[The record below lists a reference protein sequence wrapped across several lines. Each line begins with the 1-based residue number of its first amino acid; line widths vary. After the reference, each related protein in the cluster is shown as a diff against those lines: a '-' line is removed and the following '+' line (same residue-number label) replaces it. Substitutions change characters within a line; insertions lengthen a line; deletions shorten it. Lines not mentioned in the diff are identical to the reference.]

1 MANISKIKRDRM
13 LKYLESLKAIHNDDE
28 SIKMFNEIEDSLTE
42 KKYGLVFEEH
52 TEQVDEMLENNI
64 PILTEDKERILIKD
78 KTKPVNFIIE
88 GDNLQAL
95 YLLEKTHRGKVDC
108 IYIDPPYNTGARD
121 WKYNNDYVDSKD
133 TYRHSKWLSMMKRRL
148 EIARTL
154 LKSDTGVLICAIDDN
169 ELNTL
174 GLLIE
179 DLFPLKKVTP
189 VTVVHNPS
197 GTQGNNFSY
206 NNEFLLFVYNSNII
220 SIMPED
226 RDDENADIRPFMN
239 GAKGNSGNYL
249 RASGANTFYPI
260 IVKDNKVIGFGN
272 VCDNSYHP
280 NRVEKVDDKYYIYPI
295 DNDGV
300 ERKWLFARDSVDA
313 ITSELFIKTDKN
325 GLPVVYRKKN
335 RINHKTVWFN
345 PEYNAKTYGTML
357 VKNVLNRDFPFPKSL
372 YAVKEAIK
380 SCVEFNKNAIILD
393 FFAGSGTTLHAVNLL
408 NAEDDG
414 NRKCI
419 IVTNNEVSEKEE
431 RALSSQGFKKGDSEW
446 ESLGIAHYITWPR
459 VKCFITGN
467 DINGRPIVGNY
478 FKSNLAMAK
487 GFNTNAKFLKCSW
500 TPRKPDDHLLS
511 NVLMMHIKEMIE
523 LQNFIEIDNEKN
535 VLILNKDDVRK
546 YLLDQNK
553 FNNIEKIWI
562 NQNIVL
568 NSTEIKLLNQK
579 DFKYVPK
586 EFFGDELKE
595 AAE

>member
-1 MANISKIKRDRM
+1 MSNISKIKREKM
-13 LKYLESLKAIHNDDE
+13 LKYLDSLKAIHNDDE
-28 SIKMFNEIEDSLTE
+28 SIKMFNEIEDSLAE
-42 KKYGLVFEEH
+42 KKYGLIFEEH
-52 TEQVDEMLENNI
+52 TEQVDELLENNI
-64 PILTEDKERILIKD
+64 PILTEDKNRVLIKD
-78 KTKPVNFIIE
+78 KSKPVNFIIE

-121 WKYNNDYVDSKD
+121 WKYNNDYVDIND
-133 TYRHSKWLSMMKRRL
+133 TYRHSKWISMMKRRL
-148 EIARTL
+148 EIAKKL

-169 ELNTL
+169 ELNRL
-174 GLLIE
+174 GLLLE
-179 DLFPLKKVTP
+179 DLFPLKKITP

-206 NNEFLLFVYNSNII
+206 NNEFLLFVYNANIV
-220 SIMPED
+220 SIMPEE

-239 GAKGNSGNYL
+239 GAKGKSGNYL
-249 RASGANTFYPI
+249 RTSGANTFYPI
-260 IVKDNKVIGFGN
+260 IVKDNRIIGFGN
-272 VCDNSYHP
+272 VCDNAYHP
-280 NRVEKVDDKYYIYPI
+280 NRVEQIDDKYYIYPI
-295 DNDGV
+295 DNNGV

-313 ITSELFIKTDKN
+313 ISSELFIKTEKN
-325 GLPVVYRKKN
+325 GFPVIYRKKN
-335 RINHKTVWFN
+335 RINHKTVWLN
-345 PEYNAKTYGTML
+345 PEYNAKNYGTIL

-372 YAVKEAIK
+372 YAVKEALK
-380 SCVEFNKNAIILD
+380 SCVEFNKNAVILD

-419 IVTNNEVSEKEE
+419 IVTNNEVSENEE
-431 RALSSQGFKKGDSEW
+431 RVLSNQGYKKGDFEW

-467 DINGRPIVGNY
+467 DIDGRPIVGNY
-478 FKSNLAMAK
+478 LKSNLLMSK
-487 GFNTNAKFLKCSW
+487 GFKENVKYLKCSW

-511 NVLMMHIKEMIE
+511 NVLMMHTKEMIE

-535 VLILNKDDVRK
+535 VLILNKNDVKK
-546 YLLDQNK
+546 YLLNPSSFDK
-553 FNNIEKIWI
+553 IEKMWI

-568 NSTEIKLLNQK
+568 NSFEMKLLKQK
-579 DFKYVPK
+579 DFRYVPK